1 MSTENTKILIVDDD
15 AFLIDMYALKF
26 TQNNFIVST
35 AFNGKEAIEKLTA
48 GFNPDIIL
56 LDIMM
61 PEMDGFEMLE
71 KINKENISPKSVKI
85 ILSNKGQQSD
95 IDTGIK
101 LGASGYIIKASN
113 TPAEVVSQVNEILSK
128 VK

>member
-26 TQNNFIVST
+26 TQNNLIVST

-71 KINKENISPKSVKI
+71 KINKENLSPKSVKI

-113 TPAEVVSQVNEILSK
+113 TPAEVVSQVNEILNK

>member
-1 MSTENTKILIVDDD
+1 MSTENIKILIVDDD

-35 AFNGKEAIEKLTA
+35 AFNGKEAIDKLKS
-48 GFNPDIIL
+48 GFVPDIIL

-71 KINKENISPKSVKI
+71 QINKENLSPKSVKI

-113 TPAEVVSQVNEILSK
+113 TPAEVVSQVNEIL
-128 VK
+128 VKAK

>member
-1 MSTENTKILIVDDD
+1 MNTDKIKILIVDDD

-26 TQNNFIVST
+26 TQNNFEVST

-48 GFNPDIIL
+48 DFNPDIIL

-71 KINKENISPKSVKI
+71 KMNKENISPASVKI

-95 IDTGIK
+95 IDTGIN

>member
-1 MSTENTKILIVDDD
+1 MNTDKIKILIVDDD

-26 TQNNFIVST
+26 TQNNFEVST

-48 GFNPDIIL
+48 DFNPDIIL

-71 KINKENISPKSVKI
+71 KMNKENISPASVKI

>member
-1 MSTENTKILIVDDD
+1 MDTENKKILIVDDD

-48 GFNPDIIL
+48 GFIPDIIL

-71 KINKENISPKSVKI
+71 KINTENISPSSVKI

-95 IDTGIK
+95 IDTGMK

-113 TPAEVVSQVNEILSK
+113 TPAEVVSQVNEILNK